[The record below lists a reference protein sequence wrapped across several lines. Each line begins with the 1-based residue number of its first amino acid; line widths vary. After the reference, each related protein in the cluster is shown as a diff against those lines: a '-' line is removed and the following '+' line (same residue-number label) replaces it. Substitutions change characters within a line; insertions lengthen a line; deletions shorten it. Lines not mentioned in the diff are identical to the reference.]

1 MSAFGEPILQL
12 TAEEASSVAD
22 MVAHLEVDAVA
33 VVFLHSFSNPTHELR
48 MAEAVRKV
56 CPNAFVCSSHEIL
69 AEILEYE
76 RTSTTVLN
84 AMVGPV
90 LQSYLSRAS
99 QGLVSGGYRGDLLIS
114 SSAGGMMTAEM
125 ACSLPAKTMLSG
137 PAAGVIAAQKVAVQA
152 GFPNAISF
160 EMGGTSLD
168 VGIVER
174 GNVRRR
180 SEWNVA
186 FGTPVRLPVVDVASI
201 GAGGGTIAWIDM
213 GGALRCGPMSA
224 GADPGP
230 AAYGRGGT
238 RPTLT
243 DAQLVLGRLDPAR
256 FLGGEMLLRTELA
269 EEAIRKH
276 VGEPLGVSDV
286 SVAAAGILKVA
297 EHSMVEALRL
307 ATVNRGRDPREFVLV
322 GSGGAGPLFAASVAA
337 LGNIPTV
344 IVPAWPG
351 LMSALGLLMMEMRH
365 EKSRSLLTTIDRLSA
380 NQLADSLR
388 QLCSEVTRDL
398 VHEGFAPDEVSLT
411 FEADLRYFGTSH
423 VMTIP
428 LEDPAISR
436 TELAKAFVEQHQ
448 REYGY
453 TVPEE
458 VASVEVATVRVFA
471 VVSTW
476 RYEVPADERWAAQSP
491 SGVGGREVYFEESG
505 FTETVVYDR
514 EKLVPGMSFK
524 GPAIVEQDDST
535 SVVPPGT
542 SVTVDRYL
550 NLVLGVGL

>member
-1 MSAFGEPILQL
+1 
-12 TAEEASSVAD
+12 
-22 MVAHLEVDAVA
+22 
-33 VVFLHSFSNPTHELR
+33 
-48 MAEAVRKV
+48 
-56 CPNAFVCSSHEIL
+56 
-69 AEILEYE
+69 
-76 RTSTTVLN
+76 
-84 AMVGPV
+84 
-90 LQSYLSRAS
+90 
-99 QGLVSGGYRGDLLIS
+99 
-114 SSAGGMMTAEM
+114 
-125 ACSLPAKTMLSG
+125 
-137 PAAGVIAAQKVAVQA
+137 
-152 GFPNAISF
+152 
-160 EMGGTSLD
+160 
-168 VGIVER
+168 
-174 GNVRRR
+174 
-180 SEWNVA
+180 
-186 FGTPVRLPVVDVASI
+186 
-201 GAGGGTIAWIDM
+201 
-213 GGALRCGPMSA
+213 
-224 GADPGP
+224 
-230 AAYGRGGT
+230 
-238 RPTLT
+238 
-243 DAQLVLGRLDPAR
+243 
-256 FLGGEMLLRTELA
+256 
-269 EEAIRKH
+269 
-276 VGEPLGVSDV
+276 
-286 SVAAAGILKVA
+286 
-297 EHSMVEALRL
+297 
-307 ATVNRGRDPREFVLV
+307 
-322 GSGGAGPLFAASVAA
+322 
-337 LGNIPTV
+337 
-344 IVPAWPG
+344 
-351 LMSALGLLMMEMRH
+351 MSALGLLMMEMRH